1 MKNQM
6 YGIIILCVIAL
17 SGCGHSLPKPSS
29 ETPEVKKP
37 EPTITERLSG
47 VMTDLQQ
54 SEKIYLDK
62 TTSNGTKYLLL
73 DKDEL
78 TSGMDWL
85 GYALIE
91 GISDNGSYSF
101 VTNYFVRSG
110 KQPGLSIRLVNEPP
124 VFNWSFEKGLNLSAE
139 VGNALSGTV
148 DFKDSY
154 IYEFVISKIADFSV
168 DKSAFDDARFNSTIF
183 SLYLASLNQ
192 SDKPTP
198 LGYETFKKTYGVARG
213 GSLYEVI
220 INEYKSTSIDGE
232 ADIVGLVKTKTGFFK
247 KTGGG
252 GKKTIFKL
260 FYASPGYID
269 SARFEEAA
277 KVSAALNGVDRG
289 EVAKVVRDP
298 SADVNAAVNKA
309 AQDTMNSLQHIFHPF

>member
-91 GISDNGSYSF
+91 GISDNGSHSI
-101 VTNYFVRSG
+101 VTNYFVRSEM
-110 KQPGLSIRLVNEPP
+110 KPGLSIRLVNEPP
-124 VFNWSFEKGLNLSAE
+124 VFNWSFDKGLNLSTE
-139 VGNALSGTV
+139 VSNALSGTV

-168 DKSAFDDARFNSTIF
+168 DKSAFDEDRFNSTIF
-183 SLYLASLNQ
+183 SLYRLSLNQ
-192 SDKPTP
+192 SDKLTH

-220 INEYKSTSIDGE
+220 VNEYKSTSIDGE
-232 ADIVGLVKTKTGFFK
+232 ADIVGLVKTKIGFFK

-309 AQDTMNSLQHIFHPF
+309 AQDVMNSLQPIFHSF